1 METKLIIAL
10 FFCIIYNYSRI
21 MEGSESLQQTTDI
34 VIYFIKTFILNI
46 FVYFSFCK
54 ILNMRINNKK
64 ESIVI
69 FVANI
74 ILSSMGTYIEFFV
87 NSFLALIIILFP
99 YGIILSK
106 LTKNTMGYSIVITAI
121 SYAICEICYVISVII
136 TYLEYY
142 LFKVNNDYFTI
153 LIMLL
158 QQGIILYLIFKIKRL
173 RNGFD
178 FLQRKLN
185 KDYIDIIVINVSV
198 IVIMIYCLIG
208 TIYDEIIL
216 NLLISVVLFAI
227 AMFVIIQKTFV
238 MHYKQKLLKDT
249 IKQYEEDLKEKDQEI
264 KKLSEE
270 RYEISRIN
278 HEFYNRQ
285 KALEQKVKEMETE
298 ASNEIGVIDRIEN
311 LTKEYSK
318 SLEDIKGKDKL
329 PLTEIP
335 EIDDMFKYMQTECSK
350 NNIEFKLHIESEIY
364 HLINKIIPKNKLET
378 LIGDHLRNAII
389 AINSSKNKNKSI
401 LVMLGKIEGKYELC
415 IYDSGI
421 EFEIKTLEKL
431 GTERITTHKET
442 GGSGI
447 GFMTTFQTLKECK
460 ASLVI
465 EEKHKESENDYTKAI
480 KIKFDGKNEYKIISY
495 RAEKLKK
502 EIEDGLTKVKILD
515 EIAESKESVKL

>member
-1 METKLIIAL
+1 MNVEL
-10 FFCIIYNYSRI
+10 
-21 MEGSESLQQTTDI
+21 
-34 VIYFIKTFILNI
+34 
-46 FVYFSFCK
+46 
-54 ILNMRINNKK
+54 
-64 ESIVI
+64 
-69 FVANI
+69 
-74 ILSSMGTYIEFFV
+74 ILSSIVKTFGIIFFTYLSEIKLTNNTLEKKQIY
-87 NSFLALIIILFP
+87 IIIFMSWIMA
-99 YGIILSK
+99 GIYVFIKRYIGSMLSLYIIYVIICYIIK
-106 LTKNTMGYSIVITAI
+106 MLHKYKSGYSMIVGAVSIAI
-121 SYAICEICYVISVII
+121 SLITFVIAIGISFVPHKIFNIESYII
-136 TYLEYY
+136 
-142 LFKVNNDYFTI
+142 NSI
-153 LIMLL
+153 LIGCI
-158 QQGIILYLIFKIKRL
+158 QGGMILAFFRIKKFRK
-173 RNGFD
+173 GFD
-178 FLQRKLN
+178 FLKDKN
-185 KDYIDIIVINVSV
+185 KDEYIDMIMLTISSV
-198 IVIMIYCLIG
+198 ILLGYCVFGNYYGDKLTFHIFISMLALTIIMI
-208 TIYDEIIL
+208 
-216 NLLISVVLFAI
+216 
-227 AMFVIIQKTFV
+227 VIIQKSLKLC
-238 MHYKQKLLKDT
+238 YKQNLLKREV
-249 IKQYEEDLKEKDQEI
+249 EECKKKLKEKDNEI

-318 SLEDIKGKDKL
+318 SLEDIKGKEKL
-329 PLTEIP
+329 PLTEIS

-350 NNIEFKLHIESEIY
+350 NNIEFKLHIEGEIY

-447 GFMTTFQTLKECK
+447 GFMTTFETLKECK

-465 EEKHKESENDYTKAI
+465 EEKHKEAESDYTKAI

-502 EIEDGLTKVKILD
+502 EIKRNKMIIENVKM
-515 EIAESKESVKL
+515 

>member
-1 METKLIIAL
+1 MNLDLVNTIIKIFAINVFVFFVFIKMIGYRGNKLKVIVNCIFGTIIIVIIHILLKNYISILFLFVIEYSIQLL
-10 FFCIIYNYSRI
+10 FFRIITNDKQNVLMIPVLISNAVVYILFAISI
-21 MEGSESLQQTTDI
+21 MIEAIPKLTM
-34 VIYFIKTFILNI
+34 
-46 FVYFSFCK
+46 K
-54 ILNMRINNKK
+54 IDNTIIN
-64 ESIVI
+64 
-69 FVANI
+69 
-74 ILSSMGTYIEFFV
+74 LC
-87 NSFLALIIILFP
+87 LIIIIELFMILLLLKIRRIKNGLEFLKAKTQND
-99 YGIILSK
+99 YLDIIMINVSTMIIFSYSLFAFAGYEGEKLTRYQFATMILLGIIMTVMIQK
-106 LTKNTMGYSIVITAI
+106 T
-121 SYAICEICYVISVII
+121 
-136 TYLEYY
+136 
-142 LFKVNNDYFTI
+142 
-153 LIMLL
+153 
-158 QQGIILYLIFKIKRL
+158 IILY
-173 RNGFD
+173 
-178 FLQRKLN
+178 
-185 KDYIDIIVINVSV
+185 
-198 IVIMIYCLIG
+198 
-208 TIYDEIIL
+208 
-216 NLLISVVLFAI
+216 
-227 AMFVIIQKTFV
+227 
-238 MHYKQKLLKDT
+238 YKQVLLK
-249 IKQYEEDLKEKDQEI
+249 KELKKSEEDIKEKDQEI

-298 ASNEIGVIDRIEN
+298 ASSEIGVIDRIEN

-318 SLEDIKGKDKL
+318 NLEDIKGKEKL

>member
-1 METKLIIAL
+1 MKVKTQNDYLDIIMINVSTMVIFTYSLFIDYKGDKLIIHK
-10 FFCIIYNYSRI
+10 
-21 MEGSESLQQTTDI
+21 
-34 VIYFIKTFILNI
+34 FITMMIL
-46 FVYFSFCK
+46 
-54 ILNMRINNKK
+54 
-64 ESIVI
+64 
-69 FVANI
+69 A
-74 ILSSMGTYIEFFV
+74 
-87 NSFLALIIILFP
+87 
-99 YGIILSK
+99 
-106 LTKNTMGYSIVITAI
+106 
-121 SYAICEICYVISVII
+121 
-136 TYLEYY
+136 
-142 LFKVNNDYFTI
+142 
-153 LIMLL
+153 
-158 QQGIILYLIFKIKRL
+158 
-173 RNGFD
+173 
-178 FLQRKLN
+178 
-185 KDYIDIIVINVSV
+185 
-198 IVIMIYCLIG
+198 VIMII
-208 TIYDEIIL
+208 
-216 NLLISVVLFAI
+216 
-227 AMFVIIQKTFV
+227 MIQKTTIL
-238 MHYKQKLLKDT
+238 HYKQQLLKNTVKD
-249 IKQYEEDLKEKDQEI
+249 YENKLKEKDNEI

-298 ASNEIGVIDRIEN
+298 ASSEIGVIDRIEN

-318 SLEDIKGKDKL
+318 SLEDIKGKEKL
-329 PLTEIP
+329 PLTEVP

-421 EFEIKTLEKL
+421 ELEIKTLEKL